1 MSHSP
6 ARSWM
11 GSLRAWLFELHAGRP
26 PRWAVLALWALILA
40 FSVYFS
46 AVAIRRHDAHLT
58 HKADLGQIDQAIWNT
73 SQGRFVQE
81 IKGEQLSTRLSD
93 HVEPIFLP
101 LSLVFR
107 LWDDV
112 RALLIVQALA
122 VALGAW
128 PAFFIAWLRLSLNWG
143 GPSTLAR
150 TPARQAGYQAL
161 AALTFVLAYLLYPPL
176 QAALLTEFHALP
188 LATPL
193 LLLAF
198 LFSERQQWGR
208 FILAAL
214 LVATVQEGMA
224 LLTAA
229 LGAYALGRGL
239 WLRRQLAA
247 SQRTPTRW
255 PALAGALVLAVGLAW
270 FYLATFVI
278 IPAHAA
284 AAYGVNESPYVARF
298 GALGASFGDVART
311 MLTKPGQVL
320 RVVLEPA
327 RQHYLLRLLAPVGF
341 LAIFGPEIL
350 LVGLPLLL
358 ANLLSG
364 FPFQYS
370 GILHY
375 SAPLAAFAVMAAI
388 VGSQRLRR
396 LSRRVALSLHH
407 QRLWRVHRTYAL
419 LIIWLLLW
427 SLGSQ
432 IAWGYTPVGRQFR
445 NARPTVSEH
454 HRLLARFSQQIPP
467 DAALS
472 TSATLHP
479 HLSHRARLYE
489 FPALA
494 DSDYLLL
501 DLAATSGWA
510 MHPTAMRDQVQA
522 LLASGQ
528 WTVQDGADGYLL
540 LRRQEGSQ
548 PVSLAELPAGFFSYA
563 RPAGQPQH
571 PLDLVFTGPDG
582 AQVKLLGYDVTAD
595 GQWRSTAFRLYW
607 QALTPLPAGL
617 TLRAFVM
624 TPDGREV
631 DSSDTRPLIQPL
643 WLPPERWQPGE
654 VVVTDKLGW
663 YLPQEWALA
672 AGVYQGATWDDL
684 ASRGLASTANPAT
697 TLFDSDTWAA
707 LGAWQWQRS
716 QLQPLQPPT
725 FTPLDHTFG
734 GDGWLVQLSGVEEPR
749 RAAPGARVP
758 ITLRWQSS
766 GPSPRDL
773 TVFLHVRD
781 AQGNIMAQDDSMP
794 TWFGVQPTTQWQAD
808 QTLFGAHSI
817 QLPAN
822 LKPGVYDLV
831 TGWYYWETLERLA
844 LLDEA
849 GQPMGDSVLI
859 GKLVVDSTAV
869 PRPDLACAITAE
881 ACESQ

>member
-1 MSHSP
+1 MSTP
-6 ARSWM
+6 
-11 GSLRAWLFELHAGRP
+11 SLHTWLFDARRPGQP
-26 PRWAVLALWALILA
+26 PRWALLALWALILA
-40 FSVYFS
+40 FSLYFS
-46 AVAIRRHDAHLT
+46 AAAIRRHEAHLT

-81 IKGEQLSTRLSD
+81 IKEEQLSTRLSD

-101 LSLVFR
+101 LSLLFR

-112 RALLIVQALA
+112 RALLILQALA

-128 PAFFIAWLRLSLNWG
+128 PVFFIAWLRLDLHWDGAAAPAKS
-143 GPSTLAR
+143 SAR
-150 TPARQAGYQAL
+150 RAGYQAL
-161 AALTFVLAYLLYPPL
+161 AALAFALAWLLYPPL
-176 QAALLTEFHALP
+176 QAALLADFHALP
-188 LATPL
+188 LAAPL

-229 LGAYALGRGL
+229 LGLYALARGL
-239 WLRRQLAA
+239 WLRRRLAA

-255 PALAGALVLAVGLAW
+255 PALAGAVVLLAGLAW

-278 IPAHAA
+278 IPTHAA
-284 AAYGVNESPYVARF
+284 AAYGVGESPYVARF
-298 GALGASFGDVART
+298 GALGDSFGDVART
-311 MLTKPGQVL
+311 MLTRPGQTL
-320 RVVLEPA
+320 RVMLEPA
-327 RQHYLLRLLAPVGF
+327 RLGYLLRLLAPVGF
-341 LAIFGPEIL
+341 LALFGPEIL
-350 LVGLPLLL
+350 LIGLPLLL

-396 LSRRVALSLHH
+396 LNRRVALALHH
-407 QRLWRVHRTYAL
+407 QRLWRAYRSYAL
-419 LIIWLLLW
+419 LIVWLLLW

-432 IAWGYTPVGRQFR
+432 IAWGYTPLGRQFR
-445 NARPTVSEH
+445 HVWPVVSEH
-454 HRLLARFSQQIPP
+454 QRLLARFSQQIPR

-472 TSATLHP
+472 TTATLHP
-479 HLSHRARLYE
+479 QLSHRQRIYE

-494 DSDYLLL
+494 DSDYVLL
-501 DLAATSGWA
+501 DLAATTGWA
-510 MHPTAMRDQVQA
+510 MHPTAMRDQVQT

-528 WTVQDGADGYLL
+528 WTVQDAADGYLL

-548 PVSLAELPAGFFSYA
+548 PASVYELPAEIYSFA
-563 RPAGQPQH
+563 RAAGQPQH
-571 PLDLVFTGPDG
+571 PLDLLFTGPDG
-582 AQVKLLGYDVTAD
+582 AQVRLLGYDVTAD
-595 GQWRSTAFRLYW
+595 SQWRSTAFRLYW

-617 TLRAFVM
+617 TLRAFVL

-631 DSSDTRPLIQPL
+631 DSSDERPLIQSL

-654 VVVTDKLGW
+654 IMVTDKLAW
-663 YLPQEWALA
+663 YLPKEWALA
-672 AGVYQGATWDDL
+672 AGVYQGNTWQDL
-684 ASRGLASTANPAT
+684 ASRWPFSAADPAT
-697 TLFDSDTWAA
+697 PRFDSSTWTP

-716 QLQPLQPPT
+716 QLQPMEPPA
-725 FTPLDHTFG
+725 FQPLDERFG
-734 GDGWLVQLSGVEEPR
+734 GDGWLVQLTGVEEPQ
-749 RAAPGARVP
+749 RAAPGAEVP

-781 AQGNIMAQDDSMP
+781 AQGIIMAQDDSMP
-794 TWFGVQPTTQWQAD
+794 TWFGVQPTSQWQPG
-808 QTLFGAHSI
+808 QTVLGAHSI
-817 QLPAN
+817 QLPAT
-822 LKPGVYDLV
+822 LKPGIYDLV
-831 TGWYYWETLERLA
+831 AGWYYWETLERLA

-849 GQPMGDSVLI
+849 GQPVGDSVLI
-859 GKLVVDSTAV
+859 GKLEVDSTAA
-869 PRPDLACAITAE
+869 PRPDLACAVTAE

>member
-1 MSHSP
+1 MSP
-6 ARSWM
+6 PSW
-11 GSLRAWLFELHAGRP
+11 RAWVGGAARAGQP
-26 PRWAVLALWALILA
+26 PRWALLALWALIIA
-40 FSVYFS
+40 FSLYFS
-46 AVAIRRHDAHLT
+46 AAAIRRHDAHLT

-81 IKGEQLSTRLSD
+81 IKEEQLSTRLSD

-101 LSLVFR
+101 VSLLFR

-112 RALLIVQALA
+112 RALLILQALA

-128 PAFFIAWLRLSLNWG
+128 PVFFIAWLRLDLRWG
-143 GPSTLAR
+143 GPVAPAR
-150 TPARQAGYQAL
+150 IPARQAVYQAL
-161 AALTFVLAYLLYPPL
+161 AALAFVLAYLLYPPL
-176 QAALLTEFHALP
+176 QAALLADFHALP

-239 WLRRQLAA
+239 WLRRRLAA

-255 PALAGALVLAVGLAW
+255 PALAGALVLLAGLAW
-270 FYLATFVI
+270 FYLATFII

-284 AAYGVNESPYVARF
+284 AAYGVGESPYVARF
-298 GALGASFGDVART
+298 GALGDSFGDVVRT
-311 MLTKPGQVL
+311 MFTRPGQVL
-320 RVVLEPA
+320 RVTLEPA
-327 RQHYLLRLLAPVGF
+327 RLGYLLRLLAPVGF
-341 LAIFGPEIL
+341 LALLGPEIL
-350 LVGLPLLL
+350 LIGLPLLL

-370 GILHY
+370 GSLHY
-375 SAPLAAFAVMAAI
+375 SAPLAAFVVMAAI

-396 LSRRVALSLHH
+396 LNRRVALALHH
-407 QRLWRVHRTYAL
+407 QRLWRAYRTYAL
-419 LIIWLLLW
+419 LIVWLLLW

-432 IAWGYTPVGRQFR
+432 MAWGYTPLGRQFS
-445 NARPTVSEH
+445 NTWPAVSQH
-454 HRLLARFSQQIPP
+454 QRLLTRFSQQIPP

-472 TSATLHP
+472 TTAALHP
-479 HLSHRARLYE
+479 QLSHRQRIYE

-494 DSDYLLL
+494 DSDYVLL
-501 DLAATSGWA
+501 DLAATTGWA
-510 MHPTAMRDQVQA
+510 MHPTAMRDQVQG

-528 WTVQDGADGYLL
+528 WATQDAADGYLL
-540 LRRQEGSQ
+540 LRRQEGS
-548 PVSLAELPAGFFSYA
+548 PPASVAELPAEFYSFA
-563 RPAGQPQH
+563 QPAGQPQH
-571 PLDLVFTGPDG
+571 PLDLVFTGPEG
-582 AQVKLLGYDVTAD
+582 AQIKLLGYDVTAD
-595 GQWRSTAFRLYW
+595 SQWRSTAFRLYW

-617 TLRAFVM
+617 TLRAFVV

-631 DSSDTRPLIQPL
+631 DSSDQRPLIQPL

-654 VVVTDKLGW
+654 IVVTDKLAW
-663 YLPQEWALA
+663 YLPKTWALA
-672 AGVYQGATWDDL
+672 AGVYQDGAWDTLAARWQVSAADPTTPRFDSATW
-684 ASRGLASTANPAT
+684 TP
-697 TLFDSDTWAA
+697 
-707 LGAWQWQRS
+707 LGAWQWQHS
-716 QLQPLQPPT
+716 QLQPLRPPA
-725 FTPLDHTFG
+725 FEPLDQTFG
-734 GDGWLVQLSGVEEPR
+734 GDGWLVQLTGVEEPR
-749 RAAPGARVP
+749 RAAPGTRVP
-758 ITLRWQSS
+758 VTLRWQSS

-781 AQGNIMAQDDSMP
+781 AQGNIVAQDDSMP
-794 TWFGVQPTTQWQAD
+794 TWFGVQPTTQWQPD
-808 QTLFGAHSI
+808 QTVSGAHSI
-817 QLPAN
+817 QLSAA

-859 GKLVVDSTAV
+859 GKLEVDSTAA
-869 PRPDLACAITAE
+869 PRPDLACAVTPE